1 MKKTVCGIVILASV
15 VLGGCDT
22 LRFAPGEE
30 QRQNAYL
37 HWRGAEFAAGLAERE
52 QASAELRGLTGLTA
66 KQSRAFVADYGLPKE
81 LPAADNAAAILD
93 GSGAAV
99 ASAAYQRSLA
109 RPDVWQAADGAIQF
123 GLALAGLIGGAYGVR
138 AAQFLRQ
145 AREKS
150 NALKEII
157 EGNEL
162 FKQACP
168 DSAAAFKD
176 AQQGQSA
183 ETRKIVAGEK
193 GD

>member
-1 MKKTVCGIVILASV
+1 MKTIVCGIVLAS
-15 VLGGCDT
+15 LLCGCDAV
-22 LRFAPGEE
+22 RFAPGEE

-52 QASAELRGLTGLTA
+52 QASVELRGLTGLA
-66 KQSRAFVADYGLPKE
+66 AQQSRAFVADYGLPKT
-81 LPAADNAAAILD
+81 LPAADNAAAILT
-93 GSGAAV
+93 GGAMTA
-99 ASAAYQRSLA
+99 ATAYQRSLA